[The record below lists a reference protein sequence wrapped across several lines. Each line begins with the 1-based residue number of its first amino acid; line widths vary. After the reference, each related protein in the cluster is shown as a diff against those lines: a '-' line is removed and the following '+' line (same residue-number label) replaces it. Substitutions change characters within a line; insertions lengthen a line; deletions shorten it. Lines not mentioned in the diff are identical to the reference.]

1 MEPILWDWFCC
12 FVGNGMSLILD
23 TIRDALGDKV
33 VQEKP
38 RIVVMAEGPDDVQRL
53 IRLTNQQH
61 FRILVL
67 GSGSSFVE
75 DVPIPKDT
83 VALMMSKVETPW
95 ELDEEN
101 LTINVGAGNKVQT
114 LCQSLQSAG
123 WESRFLE
130 VIPRVTIG
138 GAIAN
143 PQCLDSSSLN
153 HNLRNFILGMKVVH
167 SGGQLM
173 RWGGKMVKDVAGLDV
188 LSVFIGSQGAL
199 GVVTEIT
206 FRLVPFPSSLFDT
219 GGKNEIHPSNLSLS
233 VESSDDYLQSLF
245 KIFDP
250 RRIFYQAHH
259 SVKNPDNL

>member
-1 MEPILWDWFCC
+1 MEPILWDWFCY
-12 FVGNGMSLILD
+12 FVGSGMSLILD
-23 TIRDALGDKV
+23 TINDALGDKV

-38 RIVVMAEGPDDVQRL
+38 RIVVMAEEPDDVQRL
-53 IRLTNQQH
+53 IQLTNQQH

-83 VALMMSKVETPW
+83 VALMMSKVEQPW
-95 ELDEEN
+95 EVDEEN
-101 LTINVGAGNKVQT
+101 LTITVGAGNKVHT
-114 LCQSLQSAG
+114 LCKYLQSAG

-143 PQCLDSSSLN
+143 PQSSDASCLD

-173 RWGGKMVKDVAGLDV
+173 QWGGKMVKDVAGLDV
-188 LSVFIGSQGAL
+188 LSVFLGSQGAL

-219 GGKNEIHPSNLSLS
+219 GVKNEIHPNNLSLYA
-233 VESSDDYLQSLF
+233 ESSDDYLQSLF

-250 RRIFYQAHH
+250 RRVFYQTHR
-259 SVKNPDNL
+259 SIRNPDSM